1 MAGMNYDDET
11 LEQMQTEAEGRTEVA
26 YPLNDTAYI
35 AEDAQLW
42 HATRTQ
48 GVYSAD
54 DHLTTRAEG
63 GMQVAV
69 SEGIAWLKKSRF
81 ENCVYGNKEE
91 KTLTVETADGRL
103 PRLDRV
109 VIRWDNIT
117 NTVKA
122 KLKKGTPATNP
133 QPPTLER
140 NAEAYELGIANVRVP
155 AGALAITQVNIQ
167 DTRLDEYAC
176 GIMRDGVTGV
186 PTQSLLDN
194 WESWY
199 NEFVVMAEKETNDKK
214 NAFIKLVNQSI
225 TEVNQERQDLEE
237 IIEGLVSGA
246 RLEYGQYLSFIAEL
260 KENAQQDWE
269 KWLKQFEDEL
279 LEYPAGEFIERIR
292 NIEKEIISNQPS
304 FSIQY
309 TPMTYPKADIWYLD
323 GGIFAPLEKWGFRNA
338 TIKSEM
344 FKYSVDPNGAVSF
357 FLPTGVSGRNWEIEK
372 YDKENYWIATS
383 GELSILVNLK
393 GQIQ

>member
-133 QPPTLER
+133 QPPALER

-155 AGALAITQVNIQ
+155 AGALAITQANIQ

-176 GIMRDGVTGV
+176 GIMRDGVTGI
-186 PTQSLLDN
+186 PTQTLIER

-199 NEFVVMAEKETNDKK
+199 NSFTDKASQSVEDKLAEFTELVGNATADVQASKKSFSELIGELADQSNTKYIEFASQLDEMLSEFNVTWEIWLSEK
-214 NAFIKLVNQSI
+214 
-225 TEVNQERQDLEE
+225 QDQL
-237 IIEGLVSGA
+237 
-246 RLEYGQYLSFIAEL
+246 
-260 KENAQQDWE
+260 N
-269 KWLKQFEDEL
+269 
-279 LEYPAGEFIERIR
+279 EYPAGEWISKV
-292 NIEKEIISNQPS
+292 EKTLGEIPEFKVLTLTREPFEFLNVKA
-304 FSIQY
+304 FEV
-309 TPMTYPKADIWYLD
+309 PMGLAWD
-323 GGIFAPLEKWGFRNA
+323 
-338 TIKSEM
+338 IKSIPFED
-344 FKYSVDPNGAVSF
+344 S
-357 FLPTGVSGRNWEIEK
+357 EIK
-372 YDKENYWIATS
+372 TVNCVAINKPS
-383 GELSILVNLK
+383 GETEILVPNKYQADDWEQVAFEKGKYIVQSLTAKTNLHIEVTK
-393 GQIQ
+393 